1 MDMDH
6 MHGGD
11 SSSSSNLTDSRFT
24 HMCSVSILW
33 NWEVVDSCFISDQ
46 WHVTN
51 EVGFAFS
58 IIGIFL
64 ITFLIEGLRRAARNY
79 DRMLAAKHSGKLS
92 KNGVPLRPTMSEQ
105 LVRGGFYGVQFS
117 AAYVLMLIAMS
128 FNGFAL
134 FAIFLGGTAGYI
146 MFSTDTLK
154 IAAVEEIQ
162 EIVNSGTCCD

>member
-1 MDMDH
+1 MNM
-6 MHGGD
+6 
-11 SSSSSNLTDSRFT
+11 
-24 HMCSVSILW
+24 LW

-64 ITFLIEGLRRAARNY
+64 ITFLIEGVRRAARNY
-79 DRMLAAKHSGKLS
+79 DRILSAKHGTLS
-92 KNGVPLRPTMSEQ
+92 KNSTPLRPTMSEQ
-105 LVRGGFYGVQFS
+105 LIRGTFYGVQFS

-134 FAIFLGGTAGYI
+134 FAIF
-146 MFSTDTLK
+146 
-154 IAAVEEIQ
+154 
-162 EIVNSGTCCD
+162 

>member
-1 MDMDH
+1 MNMDH
-6 MHGGD
+6 MHGGS

-24 HMCSVSILW
+24 HTCSMNMLW

-64 ITFLIEGLRRAARNY
+64 ITLLIEGVRRAARNY
-79 DRMLAAKHSGKLS
+79 DRILAAKHGTLS
-92 KNGVPLRPTMSEQ
+92 KNGTQLRPTMSEQ
-105 LVRGGFYGVQFS
+105 LTRGTFYGVQFS

-134 FAIFLGGTAGYI
+134 FAIF
-146 MFSTDTLK
+146 
-154 IAAVEEIQ
+154 
-162 EIVNSGTCCD
+162 